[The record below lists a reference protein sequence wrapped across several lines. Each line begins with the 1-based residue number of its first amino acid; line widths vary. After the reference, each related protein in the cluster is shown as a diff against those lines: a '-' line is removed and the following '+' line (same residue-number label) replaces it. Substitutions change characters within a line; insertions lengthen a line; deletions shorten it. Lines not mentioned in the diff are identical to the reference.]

1 MGRSGRWPGA
11 ALELAPLVA
20 ALVAALAAASCTT
33 TTEVLPVGLEL
44 NRPVHGRALR
54 AWRMVGGEGTLGYA
68 VEFGDDNGRDAA
80 ARTVFSVRNPWQQE
94 LGTIDGLGRA
104 WRFQPHEEE
113 ALWLTTGTLAE
124 GVRAILDAPLDAL
137 LEELPV
143 AQLEGSEAP
152 PAQPPR

>member
-1 MGRSGRWPGA
+1 MGRLGRTGGGA
-11 ALELAPLVA
+11 LL
-20 ALVAALAAASCTT
+20 AALAALGGACTT

-44 NRPVHGRALR
+44 NRPVHGSALR
-54 AWRMVGGEGTLGYA
+54 AWRLLGEAGTLGY
-68 VEFGDDNGRDAA
+68 VIEFGVTDDLDAA

-124 GVRAILDAPLDAL
+124 GVRAILDAGDDAR
-137 LEELPV
+137 LEELPL
-143 AQLEGSEAP
+143 ALLEGSATPTPEA
-152 PAQPPR
+152 RR